1 MAKDESSQE
10 QEPGKVSEISPDAIA
25 RALGNALDRF
35 AHSFETSARRWE
47 FVVYPS
53 LFAFAILATYGF
65 FLIYSLTKDMSTLA
79 QHVDP
84 EMAANMG
91 SMAQYIGAM
100 SDNMDLMRQQIQ
112 KMANHIDRM
121 DTNIAVLND
130 SVGHMTD
137 NLDRMETH
145 TSTIAEQLDTL
156 HPILANMQLMT
167 DAMGRMTVSTGIMT
181 REATQM
187 GRPMSFMNQFAPW

>member
-1 MAKDESSQE
+1 MAEGDPQVSAGEKP
-10 QEPGKVSEISPDAIA
+10 EPSP
-25 RALGNALDRF
+25 ALMASALENALDRF

-91 SMAQYIGAM
+91 AMADHIGAM
-100 SDNMDLMRQQIQ
+100 SENMDRMRQQIE

-121 DTNIAVLND
+121 DTNIAVLNG
-130 SVGHMTD
+130 SVGQMNT
-137 NLDRMETH
+137 NLDLMEGH
-145 TSTIAEQLDTL
+145 TGKISEQLDTL

-167 DAMGRMTVSTGIMT
+167 DAMGRMTLSTGIMS

-187 GRPMSFMNQFAPW
+187 GRPMSFFNQFAPW

>member
-1 MAKDESSQE
+1 MVEDNPPTVPSE
-10 QEPGKVSEISPDAIA
+10 QPALSPDPVANA
-25 RALGNALDRF
+25 VGNALDRF
-35 AHSFETSARRWE
+35 ARSFETSARRWE
-47 FVVYPS
+47 FVVYPA
-53 LFAFAILATYGF
+53 LFAFSILATYGF

-84 EMAANMG
+84 QMAANMG
-91 SMAQYIGAM
+91 AMAEHIGAM

-121 DTNIAVLND
+121 DTNIAILNT
-130 SVGHMTD
+130 SVGQMSE

-145 TSTIAEQLDTL
+145 TSTISQQLDTL

-167 DAMGRMTVSTGIMT
+167 DAMGRMTLSTGIMS

>member
-1 MAKDESSQE
+1 MVEGDPPNGKQQEIPPAVMAT
-10 QEPGKVSEISPDAIA
+10 
-25 RALGNALDRF
+25 ALENALDRF

-84 EMAANMG
+84 EMAENLG
-91 SMAQYIGAM
+91 TMAQYVGAM
-100 SDNMDLMRQQIQ
+100 SGNMDLMRQQIQ

-121 DTNIAVLND
+121 DTNIAVLNT
-130 SVGHMTD
+130 SVGQMNE
-137 NLDRMETH
+137 NLDLMERH
-145 TSTIAEQLDTL
+145 TSKISEQLDTL

-167 DAMGRMTVSTGIMT
+167 DAMGRMTVSTGVMSH
-181 REATQM
+181 EAHKI

>member
-1 MAKDESSQE
+1 MSEVDPQSSVGEKPDPSPALMAS
-10 QEPGKVSEISPDAIA
+10 
-25 RALGNALDRF
+25 ALENALDRF

-91 SMAQYIGAM
+91 AMADHIGAM

-121 DTNIAVLND
+121 DTNIAVLNT
-130 SVGHMTD
+130 SVGQMTA
-137 NLDRMETH
+137 NLDLMEGH
-145 TSTIAEQLDTL
+145 TSKISEQLDTL

-167 DAMGRMTVSTGIMT
+167 DAMGRMTVSTGIMS